1 MDSSNSNQ
9 LDQLDKNQNNLMGEE
24 AIKKMRNLI
33 DKSGSCFF
41 CTSTLMNKINGS
53 PMNVQMS
60 DANGD
65 LWFLSPK
72 DSIKNLEI
80 TQDSEVT
87 LFFQG
92 SAHSDFL
99 ELKGKATIS
108 YDRDLINKLWDP
120 MAKSWFK
127 EGKDDPMI
135 SVIQFKTESGYY
147 WDNEHGNTFAGIKL
161 LLGVITGTSTDDTE
175 EGFLKI

>member
-1 MDSSNSNQ
+1 MNSITSTQKEGNHT
-9 LDQLDKNQNNLMGEE
+9 NLIGEE

-41 CTSTLMNKINGS
+41 CTSTLMNKINSS
-53 PMNVQMS
+53 PMSVQKS
-60 DANGD
+60 DINGN

-72 DSIKNLEI
+72 DSIKNMEI

-87 LFFQG
+87 LYFQG
-92 SAHSDFL
+92 SPHSDFL

-108 YDRDLINKLWDP
+108 DDKDLIKELWDP

-127 EGKDDPMI
+127 EGKDDPRI

-147 WDNEHGNTFAGIKL
+147 WDNEHGNTIAGVKL
-161 LLGVITGTSTDDTE
+161 LIGVITGTSTDDSE
-175 EGFLKI
+175 EGSLKI

>member
-1 MDSSNSNQ
+1 MNSITSTQKEGNHT
-9 LDQLDKNQNNLMGEE
+9 NLTGEE
-24 AIKKMRNLI
+24 AITKMRNLI

-41 CTSTLMNKINGS
+41 CTSTLMNKTNSS
-53 PMNVQMS
+53 PMSVQKS
-60 DANGD
+60 DLNGD

-72 DSIKNLEI
+72 DSIKNMEI

-87 LFFQG
+87 LYFQG
-92 SAHSDFL
+92 SPHSDFL

-108 YDRDLINKLWDP
+108 DDRDLINELWDP

-127 EGKDDPMI
+127 EGKDDPRI

-147 WDNEHGNTFAGIKL
+147 WDNEHGNSIAGVKL
-161 LLGVITGTSTDDTE
+161 LIGVITGTSTDDSE
-175 EGFLKI
+175 EGSLKI

>member
-1 MDSSNSNQ
+1 MNSITSTQKEGNHT
-9 LDQLDKNQNNLMGEE
+9 NLMGEE
-24 AIKKMRNLI
+24 AIEKMRSLI

-41 CTSTLMNKINGS
+41 CTSTLMNKINSS
-53 PMNVQMS
+53 PMSVQKS
-60 DANGD
+60 DVNGA

-72 DSIKNLEI
+72 DSIKNMEI

-87 LFFQG
+87 LYFQG
-92 SAHSDFL
+92 SPHSDFL

-108 YDRDLINKLWDP
+108 DDKDLIKELWDP

-127 EGKDDPMI
+127 EGKDDPRI

-147 WDNEHGNTFAGIKL
+147 WDNEHGNTIAGIKL
-161 LLGVITGTSTDDTE
+161 LIGVITGTSTDDSE
-175 EGFLKI
+175 KGSLKI

>member
-1 MDSSNSNQ
+1 MNSINSNQ
-9 LDQLDKNQNNLMGEE
+9 KEENHTNLMGDE
-24 AIKKMRNLI
+24 AIEKMRNLI

-41 CTSTLMNKINGS
+41 CTSTLMNKINSS
-53 PMNVQMS
+53 PMNVQKS
-60 DANGD
+60 DINGD

-72 DSIKNLEI
+72 DSIKNMEI

-87 LFFQG
+87 LHFQG
-92 SAHSDFL
+92 SPHSDFL

-108 YDRDLINKLWDP
+108 DDKDLIKELWDP

-127 EGKDDPMI
+127 EGKEDPRI

-147 WDNEHGNTFAGIKL
+147 WDNEHGNTIAGVKL
-161 LLGVITGTSTDDTE
+161 LIGVITGTNSDDSE
-175 EGFLKI
+175 EGSLEI

>member
-1 MDSSNSNQ
+1 MNSITSTQKEGNHT
-9 LDQLDKNQNNLMGEE
+9 NLIGEE

-41 CTSTLMNKINGS
+41 CTSTLMNIINSS
-53 PMNVQMS
+53 PMSVQKS
-60 DANGD
+60 DINGD

-72 DSIKNLEI
+72 DSIKNMEI

-87 LFFQG
+87 LYFQG
-92 SAHSDFL
+92 SPHSDFL

-108 YDRDLINKLWDP
+108 DDKDLIKELWDP

-127 EGKDDPMI
+127 EGKDDPRI

-147 WDNEHGNTFAGIKL
+147 WDNEHGNTIAGVKL
-161 LLGVITGTSTDDTE
+161 LIGVITGTSTDDSE
-175 EGFLKI
+175 EGSLKI

>member
-1 MDSSNSNQ
+1 MNSITSTQKEGNHT
-9 LDQLDKNQNNLMGEE
+9 NLMGEE

-41 CTSTLMNKINGS
+41 CTSTLMNKINSS
-53 PMNVQMS
+53 PMSVQKS
-60 DANGD
+60 DMNGD

-72 DSIKNLEI
+72 DSIKNMEI

-87 LFFQG
+87 LYFQG
-92 SAHSDFL
+92 SPHSDFL

-108 YDRDLINKLWDP
+108 DDKDLIKELWDP

-127 EGKDDPMI
+127 EGKDDPRI

-147 WDNEHGNTFAGIKL
+147 WDNEHGNTIAGIKL
-161 LLGVITGTSTDDTE
+161 LIGVITGTSTDDSE
-175 EGFLKI
+175 EGSLKI